1 MTKAALLDEMQKQS
15 RIRETNR
22 ERASQILEAVEGLRI
37 WEARELLEQCIG
49 ALQRLDVSYRESRED
64 TTS

>member
-15 RIRETNR
+15 RVKGANR

-37 WEARELLEQCIG
+37 WEARELLENCIG
-49 ALQRLDVSYRESRED
+49 ALQRLEVCYRESRDD